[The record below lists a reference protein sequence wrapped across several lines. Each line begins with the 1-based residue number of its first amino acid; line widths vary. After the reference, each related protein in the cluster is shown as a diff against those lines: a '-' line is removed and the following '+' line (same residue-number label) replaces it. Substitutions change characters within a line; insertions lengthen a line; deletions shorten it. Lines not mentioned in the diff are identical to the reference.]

1 MMHFILY
8 EHIVLA
14 FIDRSIT
21 ELAPP
26 HTTKE
31 LGVSVEND
39 SIRSIRTTSVP
50 QLKAVV
56 ANFHRTKDTG
66 WLRLNSIPTE
76 EVGTCLDADGKKDGL
91 CGLRSVGEA
100 RPWLQWIIH
109 NYNNLGAQYLAF
121 LHGDRHTWHVGDVL
135 SRIRTAKP
143 ANVEMIAD
151 RTCNWKPST
160 GQAASDGA
168 EGPGLNVVARALWGK
183 SFVEVWNTFGM
194 AMNYVCCA
202 EMVVNSDAVKKIDK
216 RIFQALLSMMEKDPR
231 QPWGWVMERT
241 WQNLFSRPI
250 VRSVEEIEAA
260 FANFSYTKLNA
271 ATDEPSGMKPGEM
284 TDDWYEMERSKFLAK
299 YMANPVCLPG
309 QMRWKSGKIAGK

>member
-91 CGLRSVGEA
+91 CGLRSMGEA

-143 ANVEMIAD
+143 ANV
-151 RTCNWKPST
+151 
-160 GQAASDGA
+160 
-168 EGPGLNVVARALWGK
+168 
-183 SFVEVWNTFGM
+183 
-194 AMNYVCCA
+194 
-202 EMVVNSDAVKKIDK
+202 
-216 RIFQALLSMMEKDPR
+216 
-231 QPWGWVMERT
+231 
-241 WQNLFSRPI
+241 
-250 VRSVEEIEAA
+250 
-260 FANFSYTKLNA
+260 
-271 ATDEPSGMKPGEM
+271 
-284 TDDWYEMERSKFLAK
+284 
-299 YMANPVCLPG
+299 
-309 QMRWKSGKIAGK
+309 